1 MKNIAVIALLISL
14 AITSYLLWDTQQQLA
29 STQDDAL
36 YFLEL
41 SNHASNLVLALTQY
55 VNGEINKDSVL
66 VINGYYERYLDSVN
80 IRWEGKHEIH
90 GHNQ

>member
-41 SNHASNLVLALTQY
+41 SNRASNVVLALTQY
-55 VNGEINKDSVL
+55 ANGEINKDSVL
-66 VINGYYERYLDSVN
+66 VVNGYYGSYLDSVN
-80 IRWEGKHEIH
+80 TYWRLK
-90 GHNQ
+90 